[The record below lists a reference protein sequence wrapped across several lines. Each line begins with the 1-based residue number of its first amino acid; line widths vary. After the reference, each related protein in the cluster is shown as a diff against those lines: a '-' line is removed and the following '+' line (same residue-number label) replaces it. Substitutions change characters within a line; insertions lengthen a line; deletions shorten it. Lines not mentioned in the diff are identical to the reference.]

1 MHPAEPSGGEATL
14 NSLSAQV
21 SQTNSTVNEIKS
33 KLEGDISSKIADIHK
48 EATKA
53 PVTEWLEAA
62 GLGGVAAGVEK
73 IKEGEGFKVFA
84 PYFASALSGLLI
96 PAIGLLML
104 ANFRNF
110 QRLLQGG
117 ILNGVSRITGGRF
130 ARNQILAMNDNGT
143 FPRLQ
148 DRDQVRTREES
159 AGGLGSLANPPA
171 ASTLQPLR
179 DALADLNPKI
189 GEFNREVREL
199 PNARSLAKTADS
211 IERIKAAVTGV
222 DASKITQTAS
232 ALNQFDPGKI
242 PDPRKLD
249 KVNKA
254 MNQADPNK
262 MQQVA
267 KAGGKLVGAQR
278 HLDPERWRQLP
289 KAATLSSAAKSAER
303 LAKAGGQVA
312 QAFNSLKNAARDA
325 AAAI

>member
-1 MHPAEPSGGEATL
+1 MYPAEPSGGEATL
-14 NSLSAQV
+14 NSLSTQV

-62 GLGGVAAGVEK
+62 GLDGVAAGVEK

-110 QRLLQGG
+110 QRMLQGG

-130 ARNQILAMNDNGT
+130 ARNQILAMNDGGT

-159 AGGLGSLANPPA
+159 AGGLGSLANPPN

-189 GEFNREVREL
+189 REFNREAREL
-199 PNARSLAKTADS
+199 PNARSLAKTAES
-211 IERIKAAVTGV
+211 IEGIKAAVTGV
-222 DASKITQTAS
+222 DTAKITQTAS
-232 ALNQFDPGKI
+232 ALNQFDRDKI

-289 KAATLSSAAKSAER
+289 KASTLSSAAKSAER